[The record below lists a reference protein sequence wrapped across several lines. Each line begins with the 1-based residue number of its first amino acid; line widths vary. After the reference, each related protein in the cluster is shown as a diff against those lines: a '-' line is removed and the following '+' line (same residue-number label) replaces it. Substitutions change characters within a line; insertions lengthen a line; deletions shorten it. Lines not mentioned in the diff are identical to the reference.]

1 MRITATTIAG
11 AHLVEIEPHADA
23 RGFFARTVCEEQ
35 FARQGLNARFV
46 QQSVSRSLGRG
57 ILRGM
62 HFQAAP
68 HEEEK
73 LVRVTS
79 GAIWDVILDLR
90 PASPSYRQWFGI
102 ELSAQNHAAL
112 YIPKGVAHGFQ
123 TLTDSAEVMYQMTAA
138 YVPAAE
144 RGVLWSDDAFGI
156 AWPVPDPIVSA
167 RDQSHPLWQ
176 HLFGEQHDPSL

>member
-1 MRITATTIAG
+1 MRFTATPIGG
-11 AHLVEIEPHADA
+11 ACVVDIESHADA
-23 RGFFARTVCEEQ
+23 RGFFARTVCAEE
-35 FARQGLNARFV
+35 FARHGLNARFV

-57 ILRGM
+57 VLRGM

-73 LVRVTS
+73 LVRVTG

-102 ELSAQNHAAL
+102 ELSSENHTAL

-123 TLTDSAEVMYQMTAA
+123 TLTDSAEVLYQMTAP
-138 YVPAAE
+138 YTPAAE
-144 RGVLWSDDAFGI
+144 RGVLWSDAAFAI
-156 AWPVPDPIVSA
+156 AWPVLNPIVSA

-176 HLFGEQHDPSL
+176 

>member
-1 MRITATTIAG
+1 VKFSETPVAG
-11 AHLVEIEPHADA
+11 GFVIEIEARPDA

-35 FARQGLNARFV
+35 FAAHGLNARFV
-46 QQSVSRSLGRG
+46 QQSVSRSNGRG

-68 HEEEK
+68 HAEEK

-79 GAIWDVILDLR
+79 GAVWDVMLDLR
-90 PASPSYRQWFGI
+90 PASPSYLRWFGI
-102 ELSAQNHAAL
+102 ELSADSHAAL

-123 TLTDSAEVMYQMTAA
+123 VISDSAEVMYQMT
-138 YVPAAE
+138 VPYAPQAE
-144 RGVLWSDDAFGI
+144 RGVLWNDSAFGI
-156 AWPVPDPIVSA
+156 AWPVPDPIVSE

-176 HLFGEQHDPSL
+176 HLNGETT